1 MTSTRGKKPPV
12 EPGLIPAPGG
22 LLDWHEASYFV
33 RWQDRRR
40 PAARRGLADGPP
52 GFHAYPPRPMT
63 GIGTRDYPALTGT
76 DT

>member
-1 MTSTRGKKPPV
+1 M

-52 GFHAYPPRPMT
+52 GFHAYPPRPA
-63 GIGTRDYPALTGT
+63 R
-76 DT
+76 